1 MKSTIFEPAREIPV
15 AGHFDVIVAGGGFAG
30 ISAALSAKR
39 AGANKVLLIERE
51 YTLGGLAT
59 LGLVTIYLP
68 LCDGNGRQ
76 VSFGIAEELLKLS
89 ISRGAEEELLPECW
103 QKDASREERA
113 KKRYRCQYNP
123 AVFASLADQLL
134 ISEGIDILFGTTV
147 CAAAMENGHIRAL
160 ITENK
165 NGRQAYIANSFVDA
179 TGDADIC
186 RMTGEATIDFKQ
198 GNVMAAWCYA
208 TKDGELSLRTLGFA
222 DRPDSE
228 KPGGKTPEDDTRE
241 RFTGRDAAELSRLMV
256 LSRKWA
262 VDAFLAEGDLTPGH
276 SVVTLPT
283 IPQIRMSRRLKGEV
297 ATKLF
302 RCTTVVMHRPYIGFN
317 VRVAAGIVHGSGT
330 INHLRHIIQVLHKAG
345 IYARVGGSPC
355 FVQRC
360 PGNQR
365 RVVAVALYQFGP
377 LRDKVAAS
385 LFIIYIEAPAG
396 TLAPSEVSQLISPI
410 VVTLF
415 KTLLV

>member
-297 ATKLF
+297 AMSLSMDGQFIESSVGIISNWKRVGPVYEVPFGSLCADIPNLYAAG
-302 RCTTVVMHRPYIGFN
+302 RCMAAEEDMWDVTRVIPCCAVTGEAAG
-317 VRVAAGIVHGSGT
+317 VAAAIGRDLEKVQT
-330 INHLRHIIQVLHKAG
+330 ILRKRKIPLHICELESI
-345 IYARVGGSPC
+345 
-355 FVQRC
+355 
-360 PGNQR
+360 
-365 RVVAVALYQFGP
+365 
-377 LRDKVAAS
+377 
-385 LFIIYIEAPAG
+385 
-396 TLAPSEVSQLISPI
+396 
-410 VVTLF
+410 
-415 KTLLV
+415 

>member
-123 AVFASLADQLL
+123 AVFASLAVQLL

-297 ATKLF
+297 AMSLSMDGQFIESSVGIISNWKRVGPVYEVPFGSLCADIPNLYAAG
-302 RCTTVVMHRPYIGFN
+302 RCMAAEEDMWDVTRVIPCCAVTGEAAG
-317 VRVAAGIVHGSGT
+317 VAAAIGRDLKKVQT
-330 INHLRHIIQVLHKAG
+330 ILRKRKIPLHICELESI
-345 IYARVGGSPC
+345 
-355 FVQRC
+355 
-360 PGNQR
+360 
-365 RVVAVALYQFGP
+365 
-377 LRDKVAAS
+377 
-385 LFIIYIEAPAG
+385 
-396 TLAPSEVSQLISPI
+396 
-410 VVTLF
+410 
-415 KTLLV
+415 

>member
-39 AGANKVLLIERE
+39 AGAKRVLLIERE

-68 LCDGNGRQ
+68 LCDGTGRQ
-76 VSFGIAEELLKLS
+76 VSFGIAEELLHLS
-89 ISRGAEEELLPECW
+89 ISHGAEEELLPECW

-113 KKRYRCQYNP
+113 KHRYRCQYNP
-123 AVFASLADQLL
+123 AVFASLVDQLL
-134 ISEGIDILFGTTV
+134 IGEGIDILFGTTV
-147 CAAAMENGHIRAL
+147 CAAAMEDGRIRAL

-165 NGRQAYIANSFVDA
+165 NGRQAYLAGSFVDA

-186 RMTGEATIDFKQ
+186 RMTGEATVDFQQ

-208 TKDGELSLRTLGFA
+208 TKDSALSLRMLGFS
-222 DRPDSE
+222 DKPDSE

-262 VDAFLAEGDLTPGH
+262 VDAFLAEGELSPDH
-276 SVVTLPT
+276 SIVTLPT
-283 IPQIRMSRRLKGEV
+283 IPQIRMSRRLRGEV
-297 ATKLF
+297 AMSLSMDGQFIESSVGIISNWKRVGPAYEVPFGALCADIPNLYAAG
-302 RCTTVVMHRPYIGFN
+302 RCMAAEEDMWDVTRVIPCCAVTGEAAG
-317 VRVAAGIVHGSGT
+317 VAAAVGRDLYKVQAV
-330 INHLRHIIQVLHKAG
+330 LRERKIPLHIADL
-345 IYARVGGSPC
+345 
-355 FVQRC
+355 
-360 PGNQR
+360 
-365 RVVAVALYQFGP
+365 
-377 LRDKVAAS
+377 
-385 LFIIYIEAPAG
+385 
-396 TLAPSEVSQLISPI
+396 
-410 VVTLF
+410 
-415 KTLLV
+415 